1 MLVGL
6 VLMLGIFIV
15 SIVVAMRVAA
25 HAVTLTTQ
33 QRTRFRGVSILM
45 AGAAGII
52 LTNLLVYVVRIA
64 PSILDPAPTFIQL
77 ITFPFVWAVI
87 MPVRA
92 FAYTASTIFGFA
104 WAAGLAS
111 VFVAVVMAIRRG
123 AIGGSP

>member
-15 SIVVAMRVAA
+15 SIVVAIRVAA

-52 LTNLLVYVVRIA
+52 LTNLLVYVVRTA
-64 PSILDPAPTFIQL
+64 PSILPLLLMFIANFFNSGDHL
-77 ITFPFVWAVI
+77 ITIESLPNTV
-87 MPVRA
+87 
-92 FAYTASTIFGFA
+92 S
-104 WAAGLAS
+104 
-111 VFVAVVMAIRRG
+111 
-123 AIGGSP
+123 